1 MSKMKWFISLVL
13 SLGLLAGC
21 EETAVKPEKK
31 AEPKQEEQKEVAKQE
46 EQKDVPKP
54 EEKQAEPEQ
63 KQQEE
68 QKDKQ
73 EQKVEEKQKEEK
85 AQAQPEVKKEEQP
98 KEKPAANKQPEQ
110 QKVQEE
116 KPQPQKAPEVK
127 EEAKV
132 VNQPKETPKQEQK
145 EDPNKGQQVTLPAP
159 PQQKAESKQEQKPE
173 PKPEPQAKQVTISVK
188 GHEGYLLGAK
198 KVDVQDGDTV
208 YSVLKSTGLDVDAMG
223 SKGDVYVK
231 GIENLYE
238 KDVNDNSGW
247 KYRVNGSFPNRSA
260 GVVTVKPGDT
270 VEWVYV
276 Y

>member
-54 EEKQAEPEQ
+54 EEKQ
-63 KQQEE
+63 QEE

-98 KEKPAANKQPEQ
+98 KEQPAANKQPEQ

-116 KPQPQKAPEVK
+116 KPQPQKAPEEK

-145 EDPNKGQQVTLPAP
+145 EDPNKGQKVTVPAP
-159 PQQKAESKQEQKPE
+159 PTPVPDPVPPVPDPII
-173 PKPEPQAKQVTISVK
+173 PKPKQVTISVK
-188 GHEGYLLGAK
+188 GHEGYILGAK
-198 KVDVQDGDTV
+198 KVDVQEGDTV
-208 YSVLKSTGLDVDAMG
+208 YSVLKSTGLELDVMG
-223 SKGDVYVK
+223 SKGDIYVK
-231 GIENLYE
+231 GINDLYE
-238 KDVNDNSGW
+238 KDITETSGW
-247 KYRVNGSFPNRSA
+247 KYRVNGAFPNYSA
-260 GVVTVKPGDT
+260 GVVKVKPGDT
-270 VEWVYV
+270 IEWVFV
-276 Y
+276 LK

>member
-73 EQKVEEKQKEEK
+73 EQKVEEKPKEEK
-85 AQAQPEVKKEEQP
+85 AQEQPEVKKEEKP
-98 KEKPAANKQPEQ
+98 KEQPAANKQPEQ

-116 KPQPQKAPEVK
+116 KPQQPKAPEVK

-145 EDPNKGQQVTLPAP
+145 EDPNKGKQVTVPVPPTPVPDPVLPVP
-159 PQQKAESKQEQKPE
+159 DPVI
-173 PKPEPQAKQVTISVK
+173 PKPKQVTISVK
-188 GHEGYLLGAK
+188 GNEGYLLGAK
-198 KVDVQDGDTV
+198 KVDVQEGDTV
-208 YSVLKSTGLDVDAMG
+208 YSVLTGTGLEIDAMG
-223 SKGDVYVK
+223 SKGDIYVK
-231 GIENLYE
+231 GINNLYE
-238 KDVNDNSGW
+238 KDITATSGW
-247 KYRVNGSFPNRSA
+247 KYRVNGAFPNYSA
-260 GVVTVKPGDT
+260 GVVKVKPGDT
-270 VEWVYV
+270 IEWVYV
-276 Y
+276 LK

>member
-63 KQQEE
+63 KPQEE

-73 EQKVEEKQKEEK
+73 EQKVEEKPKEEK
-85 AQAQPEVKKEEQP
+85 AQEQPEVKKEEKP
-98 KEKPAANKQPEQ
+98 KEQPAANKQPEQ
-110 QKVQEE
+110 
-116 KPQPQKAPEVK
+116 QKAPEVK

-145 EDPNKGQQVTLPAP
+145 EDPNKEEKTIPTPVVPT
-159 PQQKAESKQEQKPE
+159 PE
-173 PKPEPQAKQVTISVK
+173 PPKPDPVLVPKPQSKQVTISVK

-198 KVDVQDGDTV
+198 KVDVQEGDTV
-208 YSVLKSTGLDVDAMG
+208 YSVLTGTGLEVDAMG
-223 SKGDVYVK
+223 SKGDIYVK
-231 GIENLYE
+231 GINDLYE
-238 KDVNDNSGW
+238 KDITTTSGW
-247 KYRVNGSFPNRSA
+247 KYRVNGAFPNYSA
-260 GVVTVKPGDT
+260 GVVKVKPGDT
-270 VEWVYV
+270 IEWVFV
-276 Y
+276 LK

>member
-63 KQQEE
+63 KPQEE

-73 EQKVEEKQKEEK
+73 EQKVEEKPKEEK
-85 AQAQPEVKKEEQP
+85 AQEQPEVKKEEKP
-98 KEKPAANKQPEQ
+98 KEQPAVNKQPEQ

-116 KPQPQKAPEVK
+116 KPQRPKAPEVK

-145 EDPNKGQQVTLPAP
+145 EDPNKEEKTIPTPVVPT
-159 PQQKAESKQEQKPE
+159 PE
-173 PKPEPQAKQVTISVK
+173 PPKPDPVRVPKPQSKQVTISVK

-198 KVDVQDGDTV
+198 KVDVQEGDTV
-208 YSVLKSTGLDVDAMG
+208 YSVLTGTGLDVDASG

-247 KYRVNGSFPNRSA
+247 KYRVNGAFPNRSA
-260 GVVTVKPGDT
+260 GVVTVKPGDKI
-270 VEWVYV
+270 EWVYV

>member
-63 KQQEE
+63 KPQEE

-73 EQKVEEKQKEEK
+73 EQKVEEKPKEEK
-85 AQAQPEVKKEEQP
+85 APEQPEVKKEEKP
-98 KEKPAANKQPEQ
+98 KEQPAANKQPEQ

-116 KPQPQKAPEVK
+116 KPQQPKAPEVK

-145 EDPNKGQQVTLPAP
+145 EDPNKEEKTIPTPVVPT
-159 PQQKAESKQEQKPE
+159 PE
-173 PKPEPQAKQVTISVK
+173 PPKPDPVLVPKPQSKQVTISVK

-198 KVDVQDGDTV
+198 KVDVQEGDTV
-208 YSVLKSTGLDVDAMG
+208 YSVLTGTGLDVDASG

-247 KYRVNGSFPNRSA
+247 KYRVNGAFPNRSA
-260 GVVTVKPGDT
+260 GVVTVKPGDKI
-270 VEWVYV
+270 EWVYV

>member
-63 KQQEE
+63 KPQEE
-68 QKDKQ
+68 QKDEQ
-73 EQKVEEKQKEEK
+73 EQKVEEKPKEEK
-85 AQAQPEVKKEEQP
+85 AQEQPEVKKEEKP
-98 KEKPAANKQPEQ
+98 KEQPAANKQPEQ

-116 KPQPQKAPEVK
+116 KPQQQKAPEVK

-145 EDPNKGQQVTLPAP
+145 EDPNKEEKTIPTPVVPT
-159 PQQKAESKQEQKPE
+159 PE
-173 PKPEPQAKQVTISVK
+173 PPKPDPVLVPKPQSKQVTISVK

-198 KVDVQDGDTV
+198 KVDVQEGDTV
-208 YSVLKSTGLDVDAMG
+208 YSVLTGTGLEVDAMG
-223 SKGDVYVK
+223 SKGDIYVK
-231 GIENLYE
+231 GINDLYE
-238 KDVNDNSGW
+238 KDITTTSGW
-247 KYRVNGSFPNRSA
+247 KYRVNGAFPNYSA
-260 GVVTVKPGDT
+260 GVVKVKPGDT
-270 VEWVYV
+270 IEWVFV
-276 Y
+276 LK

>member
-31 AEPKQEEQKEVAKQE
+31 VEPKQEEQKEVAKQE

-63 KQQEE
+63 KPQEE

-85 AQAQPEVKKEEQP
+85 AQEQPEVKKEEKP
-98 KEKPAANKQPEQ
+98 KEQPAANKQPEQ

-145 EDPNKGQQVTLPAP
+145 EDPNKGKQVTVPVP
-159 PQQKAESKQEQKPE
+159 PTPVPDPVPPVPDPVI
-173 PKPEPQAKQVTISVK
+173 PKPKQVTISVK
-188 GHEGYLLGAK
+188 GNEGYLLGAK
-198 KVDVQDGDTV
+198 KVDVQEGDTV
-208 YSVLKSTGLDVDAMG
+208 YSVLTGTGLDVDASG

-247 KYRVNGSFPNRSA
+247 KYRVNGAFPNRSA
-260 GVVTVKPGDT
+260 GVVTVKPGDKI
-270 VEWVYV
+270 EWVYV

>member
-1 MSKMKWFISLVL
+1 MSKMKWFISLIL

-31 AEPKQEEQKEVAKQE
+31 VEPKQEEQKEVAKQE

-73 EQKVEEKQKEEK
+73 EQKVEEKPKEEK
-85 AQAQPEVKKEEQP
+85 AQEQPEVKKEEKP
-98 KEKPAANKQPEQ
+98 KEQPAANKQPEQ

-116 KPQPQKAPEVK
+116 KPQQPKAPEVK

-145 EDPNKGQQVTLPAP
+145 EDPNKAGKDVTVPTP
-159 PQQKAESKQEQKPE
+159 PKPVPPNPPE
-173 PKPEPQAKQVTISVK
+173 PPKPQAKQVTISVK
-188 GHEGYLLGAK
+188 GNEGYLLGAK
-198 KVDVQDGDTV
+198 KVDVQEGDTV
-208 YSVLKSTGLDVDAMG
+208 YSVLTGTGLDVDASG

-247 KYRVNGSFPNRSA
+247 KYRVNGAFPNRSA

>member
-1 MSKMKWFISLVL
+1 MSKMKWFISLFL

-73 EQKVEEKQKEEK
+73 EQKVEEKPKEEK
-85 AQAQPEVKKEEQP
+85 AQEQPEVKKEEKP
-98 KEKPAANKQPEQ
+98 KEQPAANKQPEQ

-116 KPQPQKAPEVK
+116 KPQQPKAPEVK

-145 EDPNKGQQVTLPAP
+145 KNPEESNNLPAP
-159 PQQKAESKQEQKPE
+159 PTPVPPQNPVPPPVPPE
-173 PKPEPQAKQVTISVK
+173 PKAKQVTISVK
-188 GHEGYLLGAK
+188 GNEGYLLGAK
-198 KVDVQDGDTV
+198 KVDVQEGDTV
-208 YSVLKSTGLDVDAMG
+208 YSVLTGTGLEVDAMG
-223 SKGDVYVK
+223 SKGDIYVK
-231 GIENLYE
+231 GINDLYE
-238 KDVNDNSGW
+238 KDITTTSGW
-247 KYRVNGSFPNRSA
+247 KYRVNGAFPNYSA
-260 GVVTVKPGDT
+260 GVVKVKPGDT
-270 VEWVYV
+270 IEWVFV
-276 Y
+276 LK

>member
-63 KQQEE
+63 KPQEE

-73 EQKVEEKQKEEK
+73 EQKVEEKPKEEK
-85 AQAQPEVKKEEQP
+85 AQEQPEVKKEEKP
-98 KEKPAANKQPEQ
+98 KEQPAANKQPEQ

-116 KPQPQKAPEVK
+116 KPQRPKAPEVK

-145 EDPNKGQQVTLPAP
+145 EDPNKEEKTIPTPVVPT
-159 PQQKAESKQEQKPE
+159 PE
-173 PKPEPQAKQVTISVK
+173 LPKPDPVLVPKPQSKQVTISVK

-198 KVDVQDGDTV
+198 KVDVQEGDTV
-208 YSVLKSTGLDVDAMG
+208 YSVLTGTGLDVDASG

-247 KYRVNGSFPNRSA
+247 KYRVNGAFPNRSA
-260 GVVTVKPGDT
+260 GVVTVKPGDKI
-270 VEWVYV
+270 EWVYV

>member
-73 EQKVEEKQKEEK
+73 EQKVEEKPKEEK
-85 AQAQPEVKKEEQP
+85 AQEQPEVKKEEKP
-98 KEKPAANKQPEQ
+98 KEQPAANKQPEQ

-116 KPQPQKAPEVK
+116 KPQQPKAPEVK

-145 EDPNKGQQVTLPAP
+145 KNPEENNNLPAP
-159 PQQKAESKQEQKPE
+159 PTPVPPDVVPVPA
-173 PKPEPQAKQVTISVK
+173 PKAKQVTISVK

-247 KYRVNGSFPNRSA
+247 KYRVNGAFPNRSA